1 MVFRDK
7 IVFTDQ
13 IGQFWNVLD
22 LDGINPRVR
31 VVCGIH
37 PKLNTLLQSLITK
50 VAYERIQEA
59 AHQNQI
65 IILEYFDIYSCFFLE
80 PFVGCISVVSR
91 QNLPNSI
98 ILENY

>member
-1 MVFRDK
+1 MFRGK

-22 LDGINPRVR
+22 LVR
-31 VVCGIH
+31 TWYQRKVVCGIY
-37 PKLNTLLQSLITK
+37 PKLNALLQSLIT
-50 VAYERIQEA
+50 AYERIQEA

-80 PFVGCISVVSR
+80 PFVGCIR
-91 QNLPNSI
+91 NLWYQGKI
-98 ILENY
+98 CQIV